1 MEEEYWHIIL
11 EISKKIEMKQK
22 KYCNVEAIIKTMMT
36 QAVMEATMT
45 QAVMEAAINSSMQC
59 GNNHG
64 HAIKE
69 STRQIRRG
77 SSHIH

>member
-1 MEEEYWHIIL
+1 MQT
-11 EISKKIEMKQK
+11 KKS
-22 KYCNVEAIIKTMMT
+22 YNVEAIIKTMMMQT
-36 QAVMEATMT
+36 VMEATMT
-45 QAVMEAAINSSMQC
+45 QAVMEAAINSSMQR

-69 STRQIRRG
+69 ATRQMRRG